1 MFEYAEHPCYNNFN
15 YKSSVNRCRWT
26 TLSNKATWQSIL
38 CITIRGALEMKIV
51 IIDVDLIGRQKRRFP
66 NLACEHIDDSNRD

>member
-1 MFEYAEHPCYNNFN
+1 
-15 YKSSVNRCRWT
+15 
-26 TLSNKATWQSIL
+26 
-38 CITIRGALEMKIV
+38 MKIV